1 MNRLRMLLILTTIT
15 TSVPHSLSAEEPKID
30 MDTTTQVPI
39 KSGLIK
45 ASEIIR
51 DDNSNGRKVILS
63 VNLPEFLVLE
73 YSEDRK
79 NLILKRLREHAAAE
93 ILQEIAVPTI
103 KDKVIF
109 EADIFRDGFV
119 AFKFGIPCG
128 DWLGDSDETDDEQ
141 SASYREVEHSI
152 WEVANTNEDAS
163 KPSLF
168 KIEDPDF
175 KSTWISS
182 DSDFTDPA
190 NILVHESSCNLE
202 GEFKFGS
209 QYRFYDL
216 TTRSFTHMLSPLSK
230 NSLHPHYDTNI
241 DGMYNFWCVSEYI
254 GNENK
259 IHKAARD
266 SAGLLVAGDLIYT
279 TTAKHITWHLD
290 EQKLVTSERDG
301 DYFQPS
307 IIDLKAKKPR
317 KKIVLTDD
325 EFDQLRSNVYDV
337 CFMT

>member
-1 MNRLRMLLILTTIT
+1 
-15 TSVPHSLSAEEPKID
+15 
-30 MDTTTQVPI
+30 
-39 KSGLIK
+39 
-45 ASEIIR
+45 
-51 DDNSNGRKVILS
+51 
-63 VNLPEFLVLE
+63 
-73 YSEDRK
+73 
-79 NLILKRLREHAAAE
+79 
-93 ILQEIAVPTI
+93 
-103 KDKVIF
+103 
-109 EADIFRDGFV
+109 
-119 AFKFGIPCG
+119 
-128 DWLGDSDETDDEQ
+128 
-141 SASYREVEHSI
+141 
-152 WEVANTNEDAS
+152 
-163 KPSLF
+163 
-168 KIEDPDF
+168 
-175 KSTWISS
+175 
-182 DSDFTDPA
+182 
-190 NILVHESSCNLE
+190 
-202 GEFKFGS
+202 
-209 QYRFYDL
+209 
-216 TTRSFTHMLSPLSK
+216 MLSPLSK

-337 CFMT
+337 CIIDGFVGYKTHYTKPEWRVAENSIAKTDKERFAQKLFELIGIHNLEDIGHSDF